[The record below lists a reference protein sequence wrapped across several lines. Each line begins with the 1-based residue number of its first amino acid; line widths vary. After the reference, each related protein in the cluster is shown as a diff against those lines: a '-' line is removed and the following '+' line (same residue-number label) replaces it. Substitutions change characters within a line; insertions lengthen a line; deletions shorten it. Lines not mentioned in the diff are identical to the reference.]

1 MPIMNLDGSLAYD
14 TGASS
19 DIGSDSDNGSGCDI
33 VKVFVF
39 NLAVLLV

>member
-19 DIGSDSDNGSGCDI
+19 DIDSDSGSGCDI